1 MKDACAVLAFAHLEA
16 NVRPIYRL
24 LVTQNQQ
31 LWSRKAYQLYL
42 REQVGNAFW
51 GVNSQFTLARGKGN
65 RTSLKEKK
73 REINVGLSQSALE
86 NCFFS

>member
-42 REQVGNAFW
+42 REQVGNAF
-51 GVNSQFTLARGKGN
+51 
-65 RTSLKEKK
+65 
-73 REINVGLSQSALE
+73 
-86 NCFFS
+86 